1 MAFFVKQCS
10 MQSGVKNTVVGFAA
24 GIASGVAYGL
34 NPLFGKPLLEA
45 GVSVPSMLFF
55 RYFISLA
62 IIVVWMFIKQE
73 RFRLQGV
80 QYVWMLVLG
89 ILFGC
94 SSIFLIESY
103 HYIPSGLATTLV
115 YTYPIFIPLIL
126 LFLRERA
133 GWSTWVSVGVT
144 VAGVFVMCTPSG
156 NVVLNW
162 VGVILAVLSALS
174 YSFYLVIVN
183 KTKRI
188 GDVSAHAITFY
199 ALAVGALLF
208 LGAQCVRGEGLMEGI
223 VGWQCWLNL
232 LGLAI
237 FPTTISLLMLAV
249 STRLIGA
256 TRTAILGS
264 FEPITAIAI
273 GVAAF
278 GEPLTIP
285 IVVGVLLCIGAIL
298 FMVVGN
304 KEHKESET
312 NVETR

>member
-62 IIVVWMFIKQE
+62 IIVVWMLIKQE

-94 SSIFLIESY
+94 SSIFLFESY

-126 LFLRERA
+126 LFLKERA
-133 GWSTWVSVGVT
+133 NWSTWVSVGVT

-188 GDVSAHAITFY
+188 SDVSAHAITFY

-278 GEPLTIP
+278 GEPLTLP

-298 FMVVGN
+298 FMVVEN
-304 KEHKESET
+304 KENKEQKT

>member
-103 HYIPSGLATTLV
+103 HYIPSGLSTTLV

-126 LFLRERA
+126 LFLKECA
-133 GWSTWVSVGVT
+133 NWSTWVSVGVT

>member
-1 MAFFVKQCS
+1 MAFFVKLCS
-10 MQSGVKNTVVGFAA
+10 MQSDVKNTLVGFAA

-62 IIVVWMFIKQE
+62 IIFVWMLIKKE
-73 RFRLQGV
+73 RFRLQGT

-94 SSIFLIESY
+94 SSIFLFESY

-133 GWSTWVSVGVT
+133 GWSTWLSVEVT
-144 VAGVFVMCTPSG
+144 VVGVFVMCTPG
-156 NVVLNW
+156 DNVVLNR
-162 VGVILAVLSALS
+162 VGVMLAVLSALS

-188 GDVSAHAITFY
+188 EDVSAHAITFY

-232 LGLAI
+232 LGLAV

-249 STRLIGA
+249 ATRLIGA

-273 GVAAF
+273 GVVAF
-278 GEPLTIP
+278 GEPLTLP

-304 KEHKESET
+304 KS
-312 NVETR
+312 

>member
-1 MAFFVKQCS
+1 M
-10 MQSGVKNTVVGFAA
+10 
-24 GIASGVAYGL
+24 
-34 NPLFGKPLLEA
+34 
-45 GVSVPSMLFF
+45 
-55 RYFISLA
+55 
-62 IIVVWMFIKQE
+62 
-73 RFRLQGV
+73 
-80 QYVWMLVLG
+80 
-89 ILFGC
+89 
-94 SSIFLIESY
+94 
-103 HYIPSGLATTLV
+103 
-115 YTYPIFIPLIL
+115 
-126 LFLRERA
+126 
-133 GWSTWVSVGVT
+133 
-144 VAGVFVMCTPSG
+144 AGVFVMCTPSG

>member
-1 MAFFVKQCS
+1 MAFFVKLCS
-10 MQSGVKNTVVGFAA
+10 MQSDVKNTLVGFAA

-62 IIVVWMFIKQE
+62 IIFVWMLIKKE
-73 RFRLQGV
+73 RFRLQGT

-94 SSIFLIESY
+94 SSIFLFESY

-133 GWSTWVSVGVT
+133 GWSTWLSVGVT
-144 VAGVFVMCTPSG
+144 VVGVFVMCTPG
-156 NVVLNW
+156 DNVVLNR
-162 VGVILAVLSALS
+162 VGVMLAVLSALS

-188 GDVSAHAITFY
+188 EDVSAHAITFY

-208 LGAQCVRGEGLMEGI
+208 LGVQCVRGEGLMEGI

-232 LGLAI
+232 LGLAV

-249 STRLIGA
+249 ATRLIGA

-273 GVAAF
+273 GVVAF
-278 GEPLTIP
+278 GEPLTLP

-304 KEHKESET
+304 KS
-312 NVETR
+312 

>member
-10 MQSGVKNTVVGFAA
+10 MQSDVKNTLVGFAA

-62 IIVVWMFIKQE
+62 IIFVWMLIKKE
-73 RFRLQGV
+73 RFRLQGT

-94 SSIFLIESY
+94 SSIFLFESY

-126 LFLRERA
+126 IFLRERA
-133 GWSTWVSVGVT
+133 SWSTWLSVGVT
-144 VAGVFVMCTPSG
+144 VVGVFVMCTPG
-156 NVVLNW
+156 DNVVLNR
-162 VGVILAVLSALS
+162 VGVMLAVLSALS

-188 GDVSAHAITFY
+188 EDVSAHAITFY

-232 LGLAI
+232 LGLAV

-249 STRLIGA
+249 ATRLIGA

-273 GVAAF
+273 GVVAF
-278 GEPLTIP
+278 GEPLTLP

-298 FMVVGN
+298 FMVVEN
-304 KEHKESET
+304 KENKEQKT

>member
-10 MQSGVKNTVVGFAA
+10 MQSDVKNTLVGFAA

-62 IIVVWMFIKQE
+62 IIFVWMLIKKE
-73 RFRLQGV
+73 RFRLQGT

-94 SSIFLIESY
+94 SSIFLFESY

-133 GWSTWVSVGVT
+133 GWTTWLSVGVT
-144 VAGVFVMCTPSG
+144 VVGVFVMCTPG
-156 NVVLNW
+156 DNVVLNR
-162 VGVILAVLSALS
+162 VGVMLAVLSALS

-188 GDVSAHAITFY
+188 EDVSAHAITFY

-208 LGAQCVRGEGLMEGI
+208 LGAQCVRGKGLMEGI

-232 LGLAI
+232 LGLAV

-249 STRLIGA
+249 ATRLIGA

-264 FEPITAIAI
+264 FEPITAITI

-278 GEPLTIP
+278 GEPLTLP

-304 KEHKESET
+304 KS
-312 NVETR
+312 

>member
-1 MAFFVKQCS
+1 MAFFVKQGS

-62 IIVVWMFIKQE
+62 IIVVWMLIKQE
-73 RFRLQGV
+73 RFRLQGA

-94 SSIFLIESY
+94 SSIFLFESY

-126 LFLRERA
+126 LFLKERA

-264 FEPITAIAI
+264 FEPITAIAV
-273 GVAAF
+273 GVVAF

-304 KEHKESET
+304 KENKDQKT

>member
-1 MAFFVKQCS
+1 MAFFVKLCS
-10 MQSGVKNTVVGFAA
+10 MQSDVKNTLVGFAA

-62 IIVVWMFIKQE
+62 IIFVWMLIKKE
-73 RFRLQGV
+73 RFRLQGT

-94 SSIFLIESY
+94 SSIFLFESY

-133 GWSTWVSVGVT
+133 GWSTWLSVGVT
-144 VAGVFVMCTPSG
+144 VVGVFVMCTPG
-156 NVVLNW
+156 DNVVLNR
-162 VGVILAVLSALS
+162 VGVMLAVLSALS

-188 GDVSAHAITFY
+188 EDVSAHAITFY

-208 LGAQCVRGEGLMEGI
+208 LGVQCVRGEGLMEGI

-232 LGLAI
+232 LGLAV
-237 FPTTISLLMLAV
+237 FQTTISLLMLAV
-249 STRLIGA
+249 ATRLIGA

-273 GVAAF
+273 GVVAF
-278 GEPLTIP
+278 GEPLTLP

-304 KEHKESET
+304 KS
-312 NVETR
+312 